1 MAATKARSRLKKEIE
16 KPIVASSRLKKKKIE
31 TEKFKIISQKLKL
44 KEHLQFGTVLIL
56 SLISFYAL
64 YLLCQ
69 NFYPEQIQN
78 FIIKNSY
85 LPFFILFFLGS
96 FFLFTFIFLNKKIG
110 LLISFIISFSFYLKF
125 IHVQLNLITIL
136 VVLVFSG
143 SLAALLFPNFSRN
156 KK

>member
-16 KPIVASSRLKKKKIE
+16 KPVLTSSRLKKRKLETKKL
-31 TEKFKIISQKLKL
+31 KIIAQKLKF
-44 KEHLQFGTVLIL
+44 KEHLQYGLVLIL
-56 SLISFYAL
+56 SLISFYIL

-69 NFYPEQIQN
+69 NFYPKQIQN

-85 LPFFILFFLGS
+85 LPFFILFFLGN

-110 LLISFIISFSFYLKF
+110 LLISFIVSFSLYLKF
-125 IHVQLNLITIL
+125 ITVQLNLITFL
-136 VVLVFSG
+136 VVLVFTII
-143 SLAALLFPNFSRN
+143 LAALLFPNFSRN